1 MEKFNVSFLLII
13 LFLLKISFQKEVNTF
28 SNYEIVKQTK
38 IEVHFQV
45 DFTEK
50 IITGKEK
57 IYFEA
62 LEDGEVIILDSKNI
76 EMTSII
82 DSDTGEELDYKID
95 DYYKLESM
103 GVPLK
108 IYKEFNKGDQ
118 FSIVLD
124 FHTTKGGMAIDWLNP
139 EQTSGK
145 KYPFMYSQG
154 QSILIRELLPI
165 QDTPAIKMPVSVS
178 ITVPKPLLIR
188 ISRWNISR

>member
-1 MEKFNVSFLLII
+1 MEKFNISFLFII

-38 IEVHFQV
+38 IEVHFNV

-76 EMTSII
+76 EITSII
-82 DSDTGEELDYKID
+82 DSDTGEELDYIID

-108 IYKEFNKGDQ
+108 IYK
-118 FSIVLD
+118 
-124 FHTTKGGMAIDWLNP
+124 
-139 EQTSGK
+139 
-145 KYPFMYSQG
+145 
-154 QSILIRELLPI
+154 
-165 QDTPAIKMPVSVS
+165 
-178 ITVPKPLLIR
+178 
-188 ISRWNISR
+188 